1 MTTITTPAV
10 APQMMRRNVGRW
22 LVWSLF
28 AITLIV
34 APHDPGFGNWIDTAG
49 HHQGTMLLRWIGAT
63 DHPIPESRIIPLDDR
78 P

>member
-34 APHDPGFGNWIDTAG
+34 APHVFRGSLAL
-49 HHQGTMLLRWIGAT
+49 TMLSQMGYMIIICLSYNMLLGCTPAWARS
-63 DHPIPESRIIPLDDR
+63 SRYM
-78 P
+78 